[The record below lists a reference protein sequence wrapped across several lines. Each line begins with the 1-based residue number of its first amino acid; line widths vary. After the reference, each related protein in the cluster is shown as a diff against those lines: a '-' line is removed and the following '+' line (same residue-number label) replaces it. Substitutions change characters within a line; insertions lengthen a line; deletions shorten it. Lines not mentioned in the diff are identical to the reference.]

1 METQRGFTL
10 IELMVVIAIIAI
22 LSAIGIPAYQR
33 YIQKAAM
40 TDMLQTMAPY
50 KLAVELCVLD
60 EGAPPAVRPAAKHSH
75 RRRIA
80 LRQRGESRQ
89 RRDHADR
96 HPNAAGAGGGIN
108 PKANADG
115 LTRWSRLCSSE
126 NATLVEVCGKS
137 SASTTR
143 RSNGDER
150 ANQRRGSRP
159 VPALSGVGAERRP
172 DHSHDRAQRRSAAG
186 LLAALRFA
194 TGKRIHLEHWPA
206 AGWSR
211 H

>member
-60 EGAPPAVRPAAKHSH
+60 EGAPT
-75 RRRIA
+75 
-80 LRQRGESRQ
+80 GCE
-89 RRDHADR
+89 
-96 HPNAAGAGGGIN
+96 AGGTSRYVSGVKVAKGVITLTGTQTLQGLAVALT

-126 NATLVEVCGKS
+126 NATLVEVCQEVFRFDN
-137 SASTTR
+137 A
-143 RSNGDER
+143 
-150 ANQRRGSRP
+150 
-159 VPALSGVGAERRP
+159 AE
-172 DHSHDRAQRRSAAG
+172 
-186 LLAALRFA
+186 
-194 TGKRIHLEHWPA
+194 
-206 AGWSR
+206 
-211 H
+211 